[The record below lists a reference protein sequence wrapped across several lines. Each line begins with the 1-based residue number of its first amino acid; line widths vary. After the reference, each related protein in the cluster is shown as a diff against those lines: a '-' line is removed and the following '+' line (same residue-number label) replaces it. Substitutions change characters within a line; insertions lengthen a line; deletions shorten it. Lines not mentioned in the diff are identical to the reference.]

1 MNIKNMYIT
10 KNRPHTKRKKTTKIA
25 VHYIGNP
32 NTSAEANRNY
42 FNNNDN
48 NVSSNYIIGLNGEII
63 CCIPDE
69 EIAWCTCQAN
79 SYSVSIENCHPDGTG
94 KLNTKTYN
102 SLVELCVHLC
112 KKYKLN
118 ENDLI
123 RHYDVTGKICPKGFV
138 PKNKGGSDD
147 NNNTAWKKFKADV
160 KAKLINSTAA
170 SSTSASSSNRLYRVR
185 KTWSDF
191 KSQIG
196 AYSSI
201 ENAKKACKIGYTV
214 YDWNGKSV
222 YSNKA
227 AALIKGDKVKVKPGA
242 KDYSGSSLASFVYKN
257 TYTIIEISGER
268 AVIGINGAVTA
279 AVHKSNI
286 IKV

>member
-10 KNRPHTKRKKTTKIA
+10 KNRPYTKRTKTTKIA

-48 NVSSNYIIGLNGEII
+48 DVSSNYIIGLNGEII

-69 EIAWCTCQAN
+69 EVAWCTCQAN
-79 SYSVSIENCHPDGTG
+79 SYSVSIENCHPDSTG
-94 KLNTKTYN
+94 KLNSKTYG
-102 SLVELCVHLC
+102 SLVELCVYLC

-123 RHYDVTGKICPKGFV
+123 RHYDVTGKVCPKGFV

-147 NNNTAWKKFKADV
+147 NNNTTWKKFKSDV
-160 KAKLINSTAA
+160 KAALN
-170 SSTSASSSNRLYRVR
+170 TSAVSSSSVKKLYRIR
-185 KTWSDF
+185 KSWSDA

-196 AYSSI
+196 AYSSLD
-201 ENAKKACKIGYTV
+201 NAKKACTAGYIV
-214 YDWNGKSV
+214 YDWNGKPV
-222 YSNKA
+222 YSKSA
-227 AALIKGDKVKVKPGA
+227 AELNKGDKVKVKTGA
-242 KDYSGSSLASFVYKN
+242 KDYSGGGLASFVYKN
-257 TYTIIEISGER
+257 TYTVLEISGNR
-268 AVIGINGAVTA
+268 VVIGINGAVTA